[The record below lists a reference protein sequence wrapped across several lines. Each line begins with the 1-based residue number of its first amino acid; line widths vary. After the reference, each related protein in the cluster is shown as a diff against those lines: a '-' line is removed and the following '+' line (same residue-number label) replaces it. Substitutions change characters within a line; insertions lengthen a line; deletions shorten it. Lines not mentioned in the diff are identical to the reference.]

1 MKCVLMHKKI
11 PAAYLELDSE
21 TGYILKIYEVC
32 RPEHLPVGVGF
43 KKGIADRAAL
53 NEWWT
58 DRAIPASRSGIHEAM
73 EVLKIHDTK
82 TLLTRCFGLSLS
94 DQYWIKP
101 DKSDVKWEAINFF
114 DNPFSDDI
122 GDVLFGN
129 SNKTNGFDFSS
140 PDNTSDGCLKKRWKI
155 IDGKRCLVKG
165 GSKPFQQQPFN
176 EAIASL
182 ICQRLEIPHV
192 DYSVI
197 WSGDE
202 FYSVCEDFVS
212 SETELIGAWRVIQ
225 TRKKDNSV
233 SVYRHY
239 VNCCEAL
246 GVKNIEKFLDRMIV
260 LDYIIANEDRH
271 LNNFGLLRNAETLEW
286 IGAAPIFDSGTS
298 LGYDSLTVQIA
309 NNKTAQCKP
318 FKKSHID
325 QLKLAT
331 SFEWVDFEKLYG
343 IEDDIKEILSSE
355 NAEKYIDEERKNAI
369 AQSVANRI
377 EIVHRMAAVM
387 ENTIVDD
394 VKNDVEENIAEDYLK
409 EVDAHTL
416 DM

>member
-1 MKCVLMHKKI
+1 M
-11 PAAYLELDSE
+11 
-21 TGYILKIYEVC
+21 
-32 RPEHLPVGVGF
+32 
-43 KKGIADRAAL
+43 
-53 NEWWT
+53 
-58 DRAIPASRSGIHEAM
+58 
-73 EVLKIHDTK
+73 
-82 TLLTRCFGLSLS
+82 
-94 DQYWIKP
+94 
-101 DKSDVKWEAINFF
+101 
-114 DNPFSDDI
+114 
-122 GDVLFGN
+122 
-129 SNKTNGFDFSS
+129 
-140 PDNTSDGCLKKRWKI
+140 KKRWKI

-202 FYSVCEDFVS
+202 PYSVCEDFVS

-246 GVKNIEKFLDRMIV
+246 GVKNIERFLDRMIV

-271 LNNFGLLRNAETLEW
+271 FNNFGLLRNAETLEW

-309 NNKTAQCKP
+309 NNRTAQCKP

>member
-140 PDNTSDGCLKKRWKI
+140 PDNTSDGCLKKKVENYR
-155 IDGKRCLVKG
+155 
-165 GSKPFQQQPFN
+165 
-176 EAIASL
+176 
-182 ICQRLEIPHV
+182 
-192 DYSVI
+192 
-197 WSGDE
+197 
-202 FYSVCEDFVS
+202 
-212 SETELIGAWRVIQ
+212 
-225 TRKKDNSV
+225 RKKV
-233 SVYRHY
+233 SCKR
-239 VNCCEAL
+239 
-246 GVKNIEKFLDRMIV
+246 RQQ
-260 LDYIIANEDRH
+260 
-271 LNNFGLLRNAETLEW
+271 
-286 IGAAPIFDSGTS
+286 
-298 LGYDSLTVQIA
+298 TVP
-309 NNKTAQCKP
+309 T
-318 FKKSHID
+318 
-325 QLKLAT
+325 
-331 SFEWVDFEKLYG
+331 
-343 IEDDIKEILSSE
+343 
-355 NAEKYIDEERKNAI
+355 
-369 AQSVANRI
+369 
-377 EIVHRMAAVM
+377 AAVQRGDRVADLSK
-387 ENTIVDD
+387 T
-394 VKNDVEENIAEDYLK
+394 
-409 EVDAHTL
+409 
-416 DM
+416 

>member
-1 MKCVLMHKKI
+1 
-11 PAAYLELDSE
+11 
-21 TGYILKIYEVC
+21 
-32 RPEHLPVGVGF
+32 
-43 KKGIADRAAL
+43 
-53 NEWWT
+53 
-58 DRAIPASRSGIHEAM
+58 M

-122 GDVLFGN
+122 GNVLFGN

-202 FYSVCEDFVS
+202 PYSVCEDFVS

-233 SVYRHY
+233 SVYMSTF
-239 VNCCEAL
+239 A
-246 GVKNIEKFLDRMIV
+246 
-260 LDYIIANEDRH
+260 
-271 LNNFGLLRNAETLEW
+271 
-286 IGAAPIFDSGTS
+286 S
-298 LGYDSLTVQIA
+298 
-309 NNKTAQCKP
+309 
-318 FKKSHID
+318 
-325 QLKLAT
+325 
-331 SFEWVDFEKLYG
+331 
-343 IEDDIKEILSSE
+343 
-355 NAEKYIDEERKNAI
+355 
-369 AQSVANRI
+369 
-377 EIVHRMAAVM
+377 
-387 ENTIVDD
+387 VDD
-394 VKNDVEENIAEDYLK
+394 VFTLLVHLGYLTY
-409 EVDAHTL
+409 DFAFNL
-416 DM
+416 SI